1 MGSDLYMRLK
11 NVVNSVTPSSAILKV
26 TVDENGNF
34 KEMHYFT
41 MNKSFLMDC
50 MAMFFQNKDSQNL
63 SMEEKVVELEKRM
76 EGAPYTINVPKEP
89 KFEDFCYRAAWKKQ
103 PIHTYVD
110 TTMMYGYWT
119 EDYMIPIDVPDDEK
133 EPNEAFCQFMYT
145 LNKEMDT
152 NKYSGVSPDIAA
164 FVIKTCLELRNEND
178 FYSSMDIVTRYIREY
193 TDSAAASV
201 MSYQPDFEKYE
212 VVSDATDNPQISLKK
227 IFSSIP
233 FSIVASWEKLF
244 RTSNIVIIKDESD
257 MEHYAKIAPEWIQT
271 LRDNDVT
278 NLCLVP
284 FIHQGAIIGFLYIA
298 KFDLASL
305 TRVKETIEMVSFF
318 LSAEMANHLFLE
330 RLEYLSNVD
339 ILTGVKNRNCMNVD
353 VDELALKFEF
363 DPRPFTVAFCDLNG
377 LKTIND
383 NQGHDA
389 GDKLIVAA
397 ADVLKEVFKDDN
409 IYRAGG
415 DEFSIIS
422 THGTEEDF
430 KAKID
435 KLRELASDPD
445 WLCFAIGYYHDE
457 TEGKLRLAMRYADER
472 MYKDKNAFYEKHP
485 DKRR

>member
-305 TRVKETIEMVSFF
+305 TRVK
-318 LSAEMANHLFLE
+318 
-330 RLEYLSNVD
+330 
-339 ILTGVKNRNCMNVD
+339 
-353 VDELALKFEF
+353 
-363 DPRPFTVAFCDLNG
+363 
-377 LKTIND
+377 
-383 NQGHDA
+383 
-389 GDKLIVAA
+389 
-397 ADVLKEVFKDDN
+397 
-409 IYRAGG
+409 
-415 DEFSIIS
+415 
-422 THGTEEDF
+422 
-430 KAKID
+430 
-435 KLRELASDPD
+435 
-445 WLCFAIGYYHDE
+445 
-457 TEGKLRLAMRYADER
+457 
-472 MYKDKNAFYEKHP
+472 
-485 DKRR
+485 